1 MAHFPPNLVSKFTR
15 FATVYK
21 TILPN
26 FNHYFYQF
34 ETISNAILQLASS
47 WLKYIA
53 GPRLES
59 YFISILS
66 IPMQHNL
73 FRQQKAD
80 TNHTQMLNQQNQ
92 FISPNHG
99 M

>member
-1 MAHFPPNLVSKFTR
+1 ML
-15 FATVYK
+15 
-21 TILPN
+21 TII
-26 FNHYFYQF
+26 FYQF
-34 ETISNAILQLASS
+34 WKATISNAILQLASS

-66 IPMQHNL
+66 ISVQHNL

-99 M
+99 MYHYGYSHVGDIVMLVTYSCWQF